1 MTYYLYVKT
10 HNQTGLK
17 YLGKTIAN
25 PYIYKG
31 SGVYWQNH
39 LKKHGIDISTEIIR
53 ECQTESELIHWGRY
67 YSNLW
72 NVVESKEWANLISE
86 EGPGGS
92 WGEESKKKLSET
104 MSKKLSKLTPQE
116 LTERMKK
123 SCCKPESY
131 TPERIEKARLASIG
145 KKKTK
150 TPALLA
156 AEAQRRNRTIDQKLK
171 CGAANKN
178 KTWKLV
184 DGKRV
189 WMERI

>member
-10 HNQTGLK
+10 HNITGLK
-17 YLGKTIAN
+17 YLGKTISD
-25 PYIYKG
+25 PYSYKG
-31 SGVYWQNH
+31 SGVYWRNH
-39 LKKHGIDISTEIIR
+39 LDKHGADISTKILK
-53 ECQTESELIHWGRY
+53 ECETEDELIHWGRY

-72 NVVESKEWANLISE
+72 DVVKSKDWANLITE
-86 EGPGGS
+86 EGPGGL
-92 WGEESKKKLSET
+92 WGESSRKKLATT
-104 MSKKLSKLTPQE
+104 MRNRLSLLSPEQ
-116 LTERMKK
+116 LSERMKK

-156 AEAQRRNRTIDQKLK
+156 AEERRRNRTTEERLK
-171 CGAANKN
+171 CGIANKN
-178 KTWKLV
+178 KTWKLI

-189 WMERI
+189 WMEKK

>member
-17 YLGKTIAN
+17 YLGKTIAD
-25 PYIYKG
+25 PYIYTG
-31 SGVYWQNH
+31 SGVRWTRH
-39 LKKHGIDISTEIIR
+39 LKKHGHDISTEVIK
-53 ECQTESELIHWGRY
+53 ECKTEQELIYWGRY

-72 NVVESKEWANLISE
+72 NIVKSKDWANLITE
-86 EGPGGS
+86 EGPGGI
-92 WGEESKKKLSET
+92 WGESSKKKLSKT
-104 MSKKLSKLTPQE
+104 MSEKLSLLSPDQ
-116 LTERMKK
+116 LSERMKK

-150 TPALLA
+150 TSALLA
-156 AEAQRRNRTIDQKLK
+156 AEEARRNRTAEQKLK

-178 KTWKLV
+178 KTWKMI

-189 WMERI
+189 WMERT